1 MVKVNVGLDLTLKM
15 ASGGGYNMFKPEL
28 RIHEIDTE
36 KDLQPQIDD
45 ALVVI
50 REAWTALEDEMG
62 EVIKASDAIQN
73 SSLLLE
79 LGKRMTEMEAKLAT
93 VANGK
98 VKAGF

>member
-50 REAWTALEDEMG
+50 REAWTALE
-62 EVIKASDAIQN
+62 VIKASDAIQN